1 MSVFIAPRGLGPML
15 GSPVRLRRPAAA
27 STPVAENAASTAVSC
42 KRSLPMSPEPEH
54 NSDVLELVSP
64 LLKRRKSISG
74 GAARNIANGIST
86 SQVAKEVGRADDSY
100 DVTSK
105 ENEELNR
112 DAILKPTSA
121 LRNSCSA
128 PQPPSLA
135 IVKQNWQLT
144 DFCVGKPLGKGKFGN
159 VYLTRLKSRLPKE
172 LQDLYPGTSSAT
184 TDASACDLPDQ
195 FALKMVFKAQLL
207 QDVNG
212 GTRTLMSEVN
222 ALQILQHESIIRL
235 HGFFEDSRS
244 FYMVLEHAVQ
254 GELYKIIAKQGGMV
268 SESLCKLYMRDIV
281 AAVSYMHSQH
291 VMHRDIK
298 PENVLID
305 AQGRLKLADFGTA
318 GLLFELVDAE
328 HTNADGVRATVTKS
342 APVMR
347 ETRLG
352 APFSPSAQRSRNQT
366 PSCTVNRTIHSVSK
380 SHSATSKVV
389 KSTGPSPFAQFRQN
403 LRAQSST
410 STKPTT
416 NSTTPNS
423 VSSSRSVPTD
433 NKDKD
438 VPVAKVKKLLKCR
451 YTQCGTPEYLAPEVV
466 ANVGHDAS
474 VDLWALGVMIYELL
488 YGCTPFVEYE
498 STTGSGKLSTGS
510 SNAERRVSVPGVY
523 KRIAEY
529 TGDLLF
535 PRPAD
540 EAFTSAPSSE
550 NGLHESQS
558 LPTSSESSSLDNSAF
573 MSPTKSAPATRL
585 SATPQNTTT
594 NTTNATVTPSKYQNV
609 LGSPL
614 KSGAKRV
621 AVRVAPSPCAMKGR
635 CATPSRT
642 VRTINSC
649 AQSTAVTGPTP
660 AFSKAVV
667 SDSTK
672 KVILSLLRP
681 VSNQRTSASELLQSE
696 WLNALD

>member
-27 STPVAENAASTAVSC
+27 STPVAENVATTAISC
-42 KRSLPMSPEPEH
+42 KRSLPMSPELEQ
-54 NSDVLELVSP
+54 NSEILELVSP
-64 LLKRRKSISG
+64 LLKKRNSISG
-74 GAARNIANGIST
+74 GAARSITNCT
-86 SQVAKEVGRADDSY
+86 SATQAAKVVGSADDNY

-105 ENEELNR
+105 ENEEQNR
-112 DAILKPTSA
+112 NVILKSTSA
-121 LRNSCSA
+121 VSNSCSA
-128 PQPPSLA
+128 PIPPSLA

-172 LQDLYPGTSSAT
+172 LQDLYLGTSNAT
-184 TDASACDLPDQ
+184 TDTSACDLPDQ

-207 QDVNG
+207 RDVNG

-254 GELYKIIAKQGGMV
+254 GELYKVIAKQGGMV
-268 SESLCKLYMRDIV
+268 SESQCKLYMRDIV
-281 AAVSYMHSQH
+281 AAVSYMHGQH

-328 HTNADGVRATVTKS
+328 HTNVDGVSATVTKC

-366 PSCTVNRTIHSVSK
+366 PSCTVSRTSVSK
-380 SHSATSKVV
+380 SHSATSKVI

-403 LRAQSST
+403 LRSQSST
-410 STKPTT
+410 GTKP
-416 NSTTPNS
+416 TPNS
-423 VSSSRSVPTD
+423 VSSSRSVHTGSKYE
-433 NKDKD
+433 N

-451 YTQCGTPEYLAPEVV
+451 HTQCGTPEYLAPEVV
-466 ANVGHDAS
+466 ANMGHDVG

-498 STTGSGKLSTGS
+498 PTTGSGKLSAS
-510 SNAERRVSVPGVY
+510 SCTAERRVSVPGVY
-523 KRIAEY
+523 QRIAEY

-535 PRPAD
+535 PRPAN
-540 EAFTSAPSSE
+540 EAFTNDQSSKDDLQE
-550 NGLHESQS
+550 TQS
-558 LPTSSESSSLDNSAF
+558 LPASSESSSLVNSAF
-573 MSPTKSAPATRL
+573 MSPTKSAPSTRFPG
-585 SATPQNTTT
+585 TPQNTTT
-594 NTTNATVTPSKYQNV
+594 HTTNTAVTPCKHQNV

-642 VRTINSC
+642 VRTPSTS
-649 AQSTAVTGPTP
+649 AQSAVVAGPTP

-667 SDSTK
+667 SDSAK

-681 VSNQRTSASELLQSE
+681 VSGQRTSASELLQSE
-696 WLNALD
+696 WLNSMD